1 MFASVAP
8 VRISLASIVLDRP
21 DRSGV
26 YIAKDLAG
34 GWAYLVADADGD
46 NRYRGQG
53 FCAGG
58 VDVALRC
65 AFLSAAS
72 RVPECGQMTLLVQD
86 RQAHQAMVRLAMSDP
101 HVVAAIA
108 GRQVAVMTR
117 PQERSCFHV
126 RSAAERVAAAA
137 LDDRERAEWYDSGVI
152 AQDSVVAPAEAET
165 PQQATPDPVVG
176 SNPVPNWRVRNG
188 ALAQQNGIAVSSA
201 LQVIARNVPAEAG
214 PVATVPRR
222 PSPRRRALAAWLS
235 EFDNHV
241 ASLSA
246 DLRDVGA

>member
-1 MFASVAP
+1 MFASVVP

-72 RVPECGQMTLLVQD
+72 RVPECGQM
-86 RQAHQAMVRLAMSDP
+86 AMVKLAVSDP

-152 AQDSVVAPAEAET
+152 AQDSVVAPAEAEI
-165 PQQATPDPVVG
+165 PQQTTPDPVVG